1 MNLPGQ
7 FLQQLSLWLTNLC
20 QDRAVL
26 LPHAVSVFLEKYTR
40 TVPDANDL
48 DLDLGEDKIK
58 FSSRWLLHQ
67 LIIHLQPYIHFEC
80 IVKKLG
86 TLLYPNSCDPLKCL
100 SLALYDL
107 HSENIQPS
115 TQPSQPNQES
125 ILHEAANVLNNIIH
139 SEIRRLNM

>member
-7 FLQQLSLWLTNLC
+7 FLQQLSLWLTNLY

-58 FSSRWLLHQ
+58 FSSR
-67 LIIHLQPYIHFEC
+67 
-80 IVKKLG
+80 
-86 TLLYPNSCDPLKCL
+86 
-100 SLALYDL
+100 
-107 HSENIQPS
+107 
-115 TQPSQPNQES
+115 
-125 ILHEAANVLNNIIH
+125 
-139 SEIRRLNM
+139 